1 MFIKYIARCSKQD
14 KLTFSHNAVVN
25 IFIVNEIDLWPYK
38 YIADFTLEHSSFGDV
53 KLTRSSV
60 FDKYEYSEYGI
71 GFDLR
76 GTFLLSHGSGFG
88 KNAITFGADL
98 SSSAD
103 IDNKKNKLWFLVKV
117 QHKG

>member
-25 IFIVNEIDLWPYK
+25 IYIVNEIDLYPYK
-38 YIADFTLEHSSFGDV
+38 YIADFMLEHSSFGDV
-53 KLTRSSV
+53 KLTRNSV

-71 GFDLR
+71 GFDLH
-76 GTFLLSHGSGFG
+76 GTFSLSDGSGFG

-98 SSSAD
+98 SSSAHF
-103 IDNKKNKLWFLVKV
+103 DNRKKNYSSW
-117 QHKG
+117 